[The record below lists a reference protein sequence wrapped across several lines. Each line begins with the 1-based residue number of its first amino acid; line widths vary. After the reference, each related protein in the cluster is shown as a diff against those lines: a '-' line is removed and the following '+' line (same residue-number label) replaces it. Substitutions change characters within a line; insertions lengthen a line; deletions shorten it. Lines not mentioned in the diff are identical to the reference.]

1 MKQDKTIS
9 SLDKIIMQFYE
20 KLSSWEE
27 TMAEHVGLTP
37 RQCHAVSELGE
48 AGKIRMKFLSE
59 RLGVTTGTM
68 TIMADRLQKLN
79 LIQRVE
85 DAKDRRAF
93 NIELT
98 EKGREI
104 YLSHMRHHRQLGNEL
119 FSSLSPGEAQTFLSL
134 FEKIVQGI

>member
-1 MKQDKTIS
+1 MKQKITVNE
-9 SLDKIIMQFYE
+9 LDRLIMQFYE

-27 TMAEHVGLTP
+27 TVAEQVGLTP

-68 TIMADRLQKLN
+68 TIMADRLQKMK
-79 LIQRVE
+79 LIQRIE
-85 DAKDRRAF
+85 DANDRRAF

-104 YLSHMRHHRQLGNEL
+104 YASHMCYHRQLGNEL
-119 FSSLSPGEAQTFLSL
+119 SSCLTSREMDVLVCILKKLMKSF
-134 FEKIVQGI
+134 

>member
-1 MKQDKTIS
+1 MKQKITVNQ
-9 SLDKIIMQFYE
+9 LDRLIMQFYE

-27 TMAEHVGLTP
+27 TVAEQVGLTP

-48 AGKIRMKFLSE
+48 AGKIRMKLLSE

-85 DAKDRRAF
+85 DLKDRRAF

-104 YLSHMRHHRQLGNEL
+104 YRSHMRHHRQLGNEL
-119 FSSLSPGEAQTFLSL
+119 FASLSPREAHTFLSL

>member
-1 MKQDKTIS
+1 MKQDKIIDN
-9 SLDKIIMQFYE
+9 LDKVMMQFYE

-27 TMAEHVGLTP
+27 TVAEQVGLTP

-48 AGKIRMKFLSE
+48 AGKIRMKLLSE

-85 DAKDRRAF
+85 DSKDRRAF

-104 YLSHMRHHRQLGNEL
+104 YRSHMRHHRQLGNEL
-119 FSSLSPGEAQTFLSL
+119 FSCLTSREMDVLVCILKKLMKSL
-134 FEKIVQGI
+134 

>member
-1 MKQDKTIS
+1 MKQKITVNQ
-9 SLDKIIMQFYE
+9 LDRLIMQFYE

-27 TMAEHVGLTP
+27 TVAEQVGLTP

-48 AGKIRMKFLSE
+48 AGKIRMKCLSE

-68 TIMADRLQKLN
+68 TIMADRLQKMN
-79 LIQRVE
+79 LIQRIE

-98 EKGREI
+98 EKGQDI
-104 YLSHMRHHRQLGNEL
+104 YRQHMKHHRQLGNEL
-119 FSSLSPGEAQTFLSL
+119 FSCLTYR
-134 FEKIVQGI
+134 EKDELVYIMKKLMKAL

>member
-1 MKQDKTIS
+1 MKADKTIKN
-9 SLDKIIMQFYE
+9 LDNMIMQFYE

-27 TMAEHVGLTP
+27 TVAEQVGLTP

-48 AGKIRMKFLSE
+48 AGKIRMKLLSE

-79 LIQRVE
+79 LIRRVE
-85 DAKDRRAF
+85 DSKDRRAF

-98 EKGREI
+98 EKGRDI
-104 YLSHMRHHRQLGNEL
+104 YRSHMRHHRQLGNEL
-119 FSSLSPGEAQTFLSL
+119 FSSLSPEEALTFLSL

>member
-1 MKQDKTIS
+1 M
-9 SLDKIIMQFYE
+9 MQFYE

-27 TMAEHVGLTP
+27 TVAEQVGLTP

-48 AGKIRMKFLSE
+48 AGKIRMKILSE

-79 LIQRVE
+79 LIQRIE
-85 DAKDRRAF
+85 DSKDRRAF

-104 YLSHMRHHRQLGNEL
+104 YCSHMRHHRQLGNEL
-119 FSSLSPGEAQTFLSL
+119 FASLSPREAHTFLSL
-134 FEKIVQGI
+134 FEKIVKGI

>member
-1 MKQDKTIS
+1 MNQ
-9 SLDKIIMQFYE
+9 DKIINQLDKLLMQFYE

-27 TMAEHVGLTP
+27 TVAEQVGLTP
-37 RQCHAVSELGE
+37 RQCHAVSELGL

-79 LIQRVE
+79 LIQRIE
-85 DAKDRRAF
+85 DAEDRRVS

-104 YLSHMRHHRQLGNEL
+104 YRSHMRHHRQLGNEL
-119 FSSLSPGEAQTFLSL
+119 FSSLSAKEVITFLSL